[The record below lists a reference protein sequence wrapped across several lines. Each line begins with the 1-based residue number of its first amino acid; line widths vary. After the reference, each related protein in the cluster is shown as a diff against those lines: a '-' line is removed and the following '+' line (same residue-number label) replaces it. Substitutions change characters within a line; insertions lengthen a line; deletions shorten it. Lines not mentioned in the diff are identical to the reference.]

1 LTGSKSSIL
10 APSAESIKRCA
21 ESLLAGELVGLPTET
36 VYGLAGDAS
45 DSQAIMRIYDLK
57 GRPADHPLIV
67 HVSGSHAAQFWIDA
81 ESTTATTEQLITILM
96 ERFWPGPLTL
106 IVNRAPDAPRFACA
120 AEMTVGLRC
129 PSHPVAQLLLQQF
142 EALGGRGVAAP
153 SANKF
158 GKISPTTAQHVLDD
172 LGAQCPL
179 TLDGGECEFGI
190 ESTIVDLSSGVPR
203 VLRLGSIS
211 VDQINQALSE
221 HIESH
226 LQIEQTKNDSN
237 VPKVS
242 GSLAAHY
249 APTTPL
255 ELVGAGSLVFRAGT
269 IAELGDQCG
278 VLSMRAKPDPLKL
291 RANLHWV
298 QVAADSKAYAH
309 SLYSSL
315 RALDQLNLDR
325 LLVELPPTEP
335 NWLAVLDR
343 LKRSAAGAGRR

>member
-1 LTGSKSSIL
+1 MIVV
-10 APSAESIKRCA
+10 PSLESVNQCA
-21 ESLLAGELVGLPTET
+21 STLLAGELLGLPTET
-36 VYGLAGDAS
+36 VYGLAADAS
-45 DSQAIMRIYDLK
+45 NCQAVARIYSTK

-67 HVSGSHAAQFWIDA
+67 HVSGSLAAQFWIDA
-81 ESTTATTEQLITILM
+81 KKTSAETQVQIQTLM
-96 ERFWPGPLTL
+96 QQFWPGPLTL
-106 IVNRAPDAPRFACA
+106 IVNRAPDAPAFACA
-120 AEMTVGLRC
+120 NETTVGLRC
-129 PSHPVAQLLLQQF
+129 PSHPAAQLLLQKF
-142 EALGGRGVAAP
+142 ELMGGKGVAAP

-158 GKISPTTAQHVLDD
+158 GKISPTSAQHVLDD

-190 ESTIVDLSSGVPR
+190 ESTIVDVSSGTPR

-211 VDQINQALSE
+211 IEQINQALD
-221 HIESH
+221 
-226 LQIEQTKNDSN
+226 LQIEFDVGNST

-255 ELVGAGSLVFRAGT
+255 ELVGSGSLIFRAGT
-269 IAELGDQCG
+269 IAELGDQAG
-278 VLSMRAKPDPLKL
+278 VLAMRPKPEPLKL

-298 QVAADSKAYAH
+298 QVAAEPKAYAH

-325 LLVELPPTEP
+325 LLVELPPSEP

-343 LKRSAAGAGRR
+343 LKRSAAGAGMR